1 MAFSLNDKRTP
12 LEQFLQ
18 GESVTA
24 YEFMGSHFVNWGDRD
39 GVVFRVWAPNALS
52 VSVVGDF
59 NDWNPDANYMYKIDN
74 SGVWELFI
82 EGVWE
87 YACYKYCVETPS
99 MQKVMKTD
107 PYAFHCQTR
116 PDNASRVYEIHGY
129 EWNDSEWFEHKKAH
143 PHKNAPINVYE
154 MHAGSWRKYED
165 GNVFSYRKLA
175 EELIPYVKEM
185 GYTHIE
191 FMPLTEYPFDGSWA
205 IR

>member
-87 YACYKYCVETPS
+87 YACYKYCVETP
-99 MQKVMKTD
+99 
-107 PYAFHCQTR
+107 AFPGFRTFR
-116 PDNASRVYEIHGY
+116 
-129 EWNDSEWFEHKKAH
+129 
-143 PHKNAPINVYE
+143 
-154 MHAGSWRKYED
+154 
-165 GNVFSYRKLA
+165 
-175 EELIPYVKEM
+175 
-185 GYTHIE
+185 
-191 FMPLTEYPFDGSWA
+191 
-205 IR
+205 

>member
-1 MAFSLNDKRTP
+1 MAFSLNDERTP

-39 GVVFRVWAPNALS
+39 GVVFRVWAPIALS

-129 EWNDSEWFEHKKAH
+129 EWNDSEENS
-143 PHKNAPINVYE
+143 PTQE
-154 MHAGSWRKYED
+154 R
-165 GNVFSYRKLA
+165 SYQC
-175 EELIPYVKEM
+175 I
-185 GYTHIE
+185 
-191 FMPLTEYPFDGSWA
+191 
-205 IR
+205 